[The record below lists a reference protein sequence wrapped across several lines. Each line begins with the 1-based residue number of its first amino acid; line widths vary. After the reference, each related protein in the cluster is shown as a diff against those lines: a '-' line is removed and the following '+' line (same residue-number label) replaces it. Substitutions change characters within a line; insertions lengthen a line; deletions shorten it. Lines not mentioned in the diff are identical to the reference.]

1 MNCAPTFIAGRLKAA
16 DIFLQTCWSGNVQRT
31 LDWEPLLSR
40 VPSMF
45 RVGKLRQKRTSFH
58 AASSVQMQYHQK
70 PTAHRNWGTPCA
82 EQSKFLR
89 RRDYPAYNSGSS
101 QSQKTSEYLVAHP
114 QNRSLAQYPGIRD
127 TLRSKALVATQ

>member
-1 MNCAPTFIAGRLKAA
+1 MDCDPTFIAGRLKAI
-16 DIFLQTCWSGNVQRT
+16 DKLPQTCWSGNVQRT

-58 AASSVQMQYHQK
+58 AANSVQMQYHQK
-70 PTAHRNWGTPCA
+70 PTVHRNLGNACVA
-82 EQSKFLR
+82 QSKFVHC
-89 RRDYPAYNSGSS
+89 RDYPAYNSGSS